1 MNIQDKGSLE
11 GILQKTRPK
20 KLIWSILYI
29 NSKGG
34 QICPPPERIK
44 TKNSPKGI
52 GLIGLLMHDLIC
64 LKSQK

>member
-34 QICPPPERIK
+34 QICPPPPPPPPERIK
-44 TKNSPKGI
+44 TKNNPKGI
-52 GLIGLLMHDLIC
+52 GLMKD
-64 LKSQK
+64 